1 MTVNKEKM
9 IVEFICVA
17 LKAPTLSLFSF
28 FARTQAQWHT
38 TLNNVHHLF
47 CWTIVDGSAFASC
60 SLEDISHRIIRVD
73 FYYIAQGNR
82 TEQSSLM
89 GYFSCMCF
97 CCRSLECSRFVR
109 FSSFTVFCLHSVNSI
124 LFVSFFLPSLPN
136 RCTTHQAIFDN
147 YYILFFFWLIGSTE
161 IIPLVGFNDK

>member
-1 MTVNKEKM
+1 M

-17 LKAPTLSLFSF
+17 FKTPTLSLFSF
-28 FARTQAQWHT
+28 FARTQTQWHT

-73 FYYIAQGNR
+73 FYYIVQGNR
-82 TEQSSLM
+82 NEQSSLM

-109 FSSFTVFCLHSVNSI
+109 FSSFYCFLFARCKQHSLRFFLI
-124 LFVSFFLPSLPN
+124 SFFAESAYDSSSN
-136 RCTTHQAIFDN
+136 I
-147 YYILFFFWLIGSTE
+147 
-161 IIPLVGFNDK
+161 